1 MSKFKTSMFVS
12 TKLKNTKQKPVT
24 LVVLDLALTNI
35 NQTLVVLDLA
45 LMNINQILSFA
56 SYFTVYT
63 HKKDTVKA
71 LDKAG

>member
-12 TKLKNTKQKPVT
+12 TKLKNTKQKPV
-24 LVVLDLALTNI
+24 
-35 NQTLVVLDLA
+35 TLVVLDLA